1 MNDQRINAIYTK
13 IIYPMEKQIYQVQIV
28 LKNSKPKIWRRV
40 LVKSDVFL
48 ADFHEIIQVAMGWTD
63 SHMHQFEK
71 NRTFYA
77 PKEFELEESKDYR
90 KVHLHTLLNREKEK
104 IQYEYDFGDGWK
116 HEIILEKLL
125 PFSESEKLPVCTGG
139 KGNCPPED
147 CGGVWGYAELLEII
161 SNPGHK
167 EYQDM
172 MEWIGEDFD
181 PEYFDIDEIN
191 KMLKE

>member
-1 MNDQRINAIYTK
+1 
-13 IIYPMEKQIYQVQIV
+13 MEKQIYQVQIV

-40 LVKSDVFL
+40 LVKSDVLL
-48 ADFHEIIQVAMGWTD
+48 ADFHIIIQVLMGWTD
-63 SHMHQFEK
+63 SHLHQFEK
-71 NRTFYA
+71 NETCYA

-90 KVHLHTLLNREKEK
+90 KVRLNTLLKQVKEK
-104 IQYEYDFGDGWK
+104 ILYEYDFGDSWI

-125 PFSESEKLPVCTGG
+125 PFSALEKLPVCTGG

-147 CGGVWGYAELLEII
+147 CGGVWGYADLLEII

-167 EYQDM
+167 EYPDM
-172 MEWIGEDFD
+172 MEWIGEGFD